1 MKLKYIYLPLI
12 SLVALYLS
20 ACQKDFTVDDT
31 IPPSVVDSTFSDT
44 SKIFT
49 QIEYNYANGIVTDSI
64 TYVVKNATIN
74 GVKRI
79 KLSAILGPGD
89 SAFALYIYNSQNQL
103 TEIKYTNTFSAM
115 DISRNIITWNGMN
128 VTKIEYDSAGVVKD
142 KYDLTYTS
150 IGSNTKIS
158 YLRTPNTNLFI
169 SYSQNNT
176 ISYLSNYQLDF
187 VVDANFKPNYIDY
200 LAHSYIN
207 NGGGSLPSNRWITSK
222 IKFNF
227 SVNDDLISETRYG
240 IVKDTNVNST
250 SIPTIGYGTDT
261 LISNY
266 ARSTNDNLVYTNILK
281 SIYGIQL
288 YNLNTFYKGFL
299 VDYLIGGGAVENL
312 QFNNQALSTIDKN
325 NIAWYNGIP
334 DLGST
339 ANLGIVTK
347 YLNTFDLQNRLTKYI
362 KYEMD
367 QAGLF
372 TIPTYG
378 MRIIY
383 P

>member
-1 MKLKYIYLPLI
+1 MKPKHILLPI
-12 SLVALYLS
+12 IAIAALYLS
-20 ACQKDFTVDDT
+20 ACQKDFAIDNTS
-31 IPPSVVDSTFSDT
+31 PPNIIDSTFNDT

-49 QIEYNYANGIVTDSI
+49 QIEYNYTNGIITDSI
-64 TYVVKNATIN
+64 TYLVKNATIN

-79 KLSAILGPGD
+79 KLSATLGPGD
-89 SAFALYIYNSQNQL
+89 SAFAMYIYNSQNQL
-103 TEIKYTNTFSAM
+103 TEIKYTNTFSAT

-142 KYDLTYTS
+142 KYDFTYSS
-150 IGSNTKIS
+150 IGGNTKIS

-176 ISYLSNYQLDF
+176 IAYLSNYQLDF
-187 VVDANFKPNYIDY
+187 VVDANFKPDYIDY

-222 IKFNF
+222 NKFNF
-227 SVNDDLISETRYG
+227 SVNNDLINETRYG

-266 ARSTNDNLVYTNILK
+266 TRSTNDNLAYTNILK

-299 VDYLIGGGAVENL
+299 EDYLIGGGAVENL
-312 QFNNQALSTIDKN
+312 QFNNQSLNTIDKN
-325 NIAWYNGIP
+325 TVAWYNGIP
-334 DLGST
+334 DPSST
-339 ANLGIVTK
+339 INLGIVTK
-347 YLNTFDLQNRLTKYI
+347 FVNSFDSQNRLTKYI
-362 KYEMD
+362 KYDMN

-372 TIPTYG
+372 TIPTHA